1 LDPLFLS
8 YLLPYLARRGVFIP
22 IFVSLWFL
30 VRLWRAGELYGAKEA
45 LFSVWFVVALVTQL
59 LAPSTGIWIAGML
72 AQVALAI
79 VLVLKK
85 QIDDIY

>member
-1 LDPLFLS
+1 VDSLFLFQD
-8 YLLPYLARRGVFIP
+8 LARRGVFLP
-22 IFVSLWFL
+22 VLVSFWFL
-30 VRLWRAGELYGAKEA
+30 LRLWRQGELFGAQEA
-45 LFSVWFVVALVTQL
+45 LFSVWFVIALITQL
-59 LAPSTGIWIAGML
+59 LAANTGVWITGML

>member
-1 LDPLFLS
+1 VDPLF
-8 YLLPYLARRGVFIP
+8 LPYLARRGVFLP
-22 IFVSLWFL
+22 ILVSLWFL
-30 VRLWRAGELYGAKEA
+30 VALWREGELFGAQEV
-45 LFSVWFVVALVTQL
+45 LFSVWYVVALVTQL
-59 LAPSTGIWIAGML
+59 FARSTGIWITGML

>member
-1 LDPLFLS
+1 MDPFF
-8 YLLPYLARRGVFIP
+8 LPYLARRGVFLP
-22 IFVSLWFL
+22 ILVSLWFL
-30 VRLWRAGELYGAKEA
+30 VALWREGELFGAQEV

-59 LAPSTGIWIAGML
+59 LAPSPGIWITGML